1 MAENAP
7 NHAPDIVFEEDEIG
21 AGVGDDPV
29 DAEETETE
37 KVVVEVPETTAWGVI
52 WRGMTKAQSLKAED
66 AAAATTNAIERNAK
80 PEGWESPVPLTVGST
95 DKMAGIVTLPLPP
108 IGSGRASPPS

>member
-7 NHAPDIVFEEDEIG
+7 NNAPDIVFEEDEIS

-80 PEGWESPVPLTVGST
+80 PEGWVGGLGRVPRRHALRRGLSRLARLA
-95 DKMAGIVTLPLPP
+95 AGF
-108 IGSGRASPPS
+108 

>member
-7 NHAPDIVFEEDEIG
+7 NNAPDIVFEEDEIG
-21 AGVGDDPV
+21 VGVGDDPV

-80 PEGWESPVPLTVGST
+80 PEGPEIKAEVILGS
-95 DKMAGIVTLPLPP
+95 AGI
-108 IGSGRASPPS
+108 SGIAGVVGPMIFG